1 MLRRQVSI
9 YLNGEISPADRPMSG
24 SRRLLIA
31 VDGGARHLR
40 AIDIL
45 PDMLIGDLDSIT
57 EEDRAWCEAGDVE
70 IRQYPAEKDDTDFE
84 LALRFALGRSNGMV
98 HVYGGLGGRLDHT
111 IANISVLA
119 GPAQVGRQV
128 ELRRGEERVFFVGQ
142 HIQITSPSGTLLS
155 LLPWGEPCTGISTSG
170 LRYPL
175 DEETLFPEHSRGV
188 SNELLTGTAEI
199 RCRKGNLLCIV
210 HPSSY

>member
-1 MLRRQVSI
+1 MLKRQVHI
-9 YLNGEISPADRPMSG
+9 YLNGEISAADRPAVGRQSL
-24 SRRLLIA
+24 RIA

-40 AIDIL
+40 ALNLL
-45 PDMLIGDLDSIT
+45 PDLLIGDLDSIT
-57 EEDRAWCEAGDVE
+57 KEDRVWCEAGEVE
-70 IRQYPAEKDDTDFE
+70 IRQYPVEKDDTDFE
-84 LALRFALGRSNGMV
+84 LALRFALGRSSGPV
-98 HVYGGLGGRLDHT
+98 IVYGGLGGRLDHT

-119 GPAQVGRQV
+119 GPARAGRQV

-142 HIQITSPSGTLLS
+142 QVQISAAPCTLLS
-155 LLPWGEPCTGISTSG
+155 LLPWGDPCSGITTRG

-175 DEETLFPEHSRGV
+175 VEETLYPERSRGV

-210 HPSSY
+210 HPSS